1 MVRGVPGVE
10 TVVGEGEPG
19 KWIRREARAG
29 REGWVAL
36 ARTEREERRVVIEE
50 ACFGIVVDG
59 FGFG

>member
-29 REGWVAL
+29 RERLVVL

-59 FGFG
+59 FGYL